1 MSCIFTTGYS
11 LGCKDNL
18 GGVQEF
24 YIGNFS
30 ADTSF
35 LVGADNI
42 ITGGTSV
49 PTFYTFEQRAEVG
62 SFDQKGNHSIE
73 NGTNFW
79 TQTATLTLYKNQASI
94 RDLLLILA
102 QSRLQVIIL
111 DQNGKYWMMG
121 EQNATDLTDSS
132 IGSGKEYGSL
142 NGSVF
147 TLTAKEPSP
156 AKEISATYFATLS
169 IV

>member
-94 RDLLLILA
+94 RDLLFVLA
-102 QSRLQVIIL
+102 QTQLQVIVL
-111 DQNGKYWMMG
+111 DQNGKYFMIG
-121 EQNATDLTDSS
+121 EQNGADLTASS
-132 IGSGKEYGSL
+132 TGAGKSYGDL
-142 NGSVF
+142 NGATFV
-147 TLTAKEPSP
+147 LT
-156 AKEISATYFATLS
+156 
-169 IV
+169 